1 MGEELGTA
9 GGVDCCD
16 GIEISWIIYLLRV
29 SGSIRCCSEGSEMG
43 TEDVV
48 G

>member
-9 GGVDCCD
+9 GGVDSCD
-16 GIEISWIIYLLRV
+16 GIEISWIIYLFRL
-29 SGSIRCCSEGSEMG
+29 SGSSRRCSEGSEIK

-48 G
+48 R